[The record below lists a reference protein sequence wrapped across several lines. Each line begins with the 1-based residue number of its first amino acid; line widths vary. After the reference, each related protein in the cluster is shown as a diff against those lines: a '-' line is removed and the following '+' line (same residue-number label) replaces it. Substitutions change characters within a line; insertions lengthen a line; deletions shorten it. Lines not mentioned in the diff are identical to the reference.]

1 MSDVDY
7 EEFRRRVRDWLAEHA
22 VALLAGEGARADADD
37 EHDADSVA
45 AAKEFQGKLYAA
57 GLAGLTWPAGAG
69 GQGLDKRYEVVFQQE
84 AADYVLP
91 TALFNVG
98 IGMCGP
104 TIIAHGTSEQRA
116 RWLAPIL
123 RGERVWCQLFSEPDA
138 GSDLAAVRSRAVR
151 AAGGWIVNGQKIWTS
166 HGRFA
171 DFGLALLRSDPQRPK
186 HHGLM
191 MAVIDMAAP
200 GVEVRPLRQMTGI
213 SKFDQVYL
221 DNVFVPDDQVVGD
234 PHEGWRVARTTLSN
248 ERLAVGGN
256 TALRGGSIAQVI
268 AEAAAC
274 GRLGEPVLRQR
285 IAALWAE
292 EAVIML
298 MRERMRRAV
307 LDGQAPGHQGALTKL
322 ASSRFVRQVSAL
334 GLSVQGS
341 FGVAWD
347 MPGSS
352 GDEWAMR
359 LCSAPGLAVGGGT
372 DEIVTTIVAE
382 RVLGLPRE
390 PRPDAARPSAPSPAA
405 DPETGAS
412 SPSMPL

>member
-1 MSDVDY
+1 MSDGDY

-22 VALLAGEGARADADD
+22 VALLAQNGAVPDADD
-37 EHDADSVA
+37 GHDAGSVA
-45 AAKEFQGKLYAA
+45 AAKEFQGKLHSA
-57 GLAGLTWPAGAG
+57 GLAGLTWPAEAG
-69 GQGLDKRYEVVFQQE
+69 GQGLDARYEIVFQQE
-84 AADYVLP
+84 AADYALP
-91 TALFNVG
+91 TSLFNIG
-98 IGMCGP
+98 TGMCGP
-104 TIIAHGTSEQRA
+104 TIIAHGTSEQRD

-123 RGERVWCQLFSEPDA
+123 RGEQVWCQLFSEPDA
-138 GSDLAAVRSRAVR
+138 GSDLAAVRSRAAR
-151 AAGGWIVNGQKIWTS
+151 ADGGWIVNGQKIWTS

-186 HHGLM
+186 HQGLM
-191 MAVIDMAAP
+191 MAAIDMKSA
-200 GVEVRPLRQMTGI
+200 GVEVRPLRQMTGL

-221 DNVFVPDDQVVGD
+221 DNVFVPDDQVIGE
-234 PHEGWRVARTTLSN
+234 PYEGWRVARTTLSN

-268 AEAAAC
+268 ADAATY

-298 MRERMRRAV
+298 MKERMRRAV

-334 GLSVQGS
+334 GLSLQGS
-341 FGVAWD
+341 ASVAWD
-347 MPGSS
+347 GQES
-352 GDEWAMR
+352 GADEWVLR

-390 PRPDAARPSAPSPAA
+390 PRAASPKSDSGPSVTP
-405 DPETGAS
+405 
-412 SPSMPL
+412 MPR

>member
-1 MSDVDY
+1 MPDGDY
-7 EEFRRRVRDWLAEHA
+7 EEFRRRVRDWLTEHA
-22 VALLAGEGARADADD
+22 VTLLATDGARAGTDD
-37 EHDADSVA
+37 GHDADSVA
-45 AAKEFQGKLYAA
+45 GAKEFQGRLHAA
-57 GLAGLTWPAGAG
+57 GLAGLTWPTEAG
-69 GQGLDKRYEVVFQQE
+69 GQGLDARYEVVFQQE
-84 AADYVLP
+84 AADYALP
-91 TALFNVG
+91 TSLFNIG
-98 IGMCGP
+98 TGMCGP
-104 TIIAHGTSEQRA
+104 TIIAHGTDEQRA

-123 RGERVWCQLFSEPDA
+123 SGEQVWCQLFSEPDA
-138 GSDLAAVRSRAVR
+138 GSDLAAVRSRAAR
-151 AAGGWIVNGQKIWTS
+151 GDGGWLVNGQKIWTS

-186 HHGLM
+186 HQGLM
-191 MAVIDMAAP
+191 MAVIDMTAP
-200 GVEVRPLRQMTGI
+200 GVEVRPLRQMTGL

-221 DNVFVPDDQVVGD
+221 DNVLVPDEHVIGD
-234 PHEGWRVARTTLSN
+234 PYEGWQVARTTLSN

-268 AEAAAC
+268 ADAAAY

-285 IAALWAE
+285 IADLWSE

-334 GLSVQGS
+334 GLSVSGPAS
-341 FGVAWD
+341 VAWD
-347 MPGSS
+347 SQGSS
-352 GDEWAMR
+352 ADEWALR

-372 DEIVTTIVAE
+372 DEIVTTVVAE

-390 PRPDAARPSAPSPAA
+390 PRPTPR
-405 DPETGAS
+405 
-412 SPSMPL
+412 